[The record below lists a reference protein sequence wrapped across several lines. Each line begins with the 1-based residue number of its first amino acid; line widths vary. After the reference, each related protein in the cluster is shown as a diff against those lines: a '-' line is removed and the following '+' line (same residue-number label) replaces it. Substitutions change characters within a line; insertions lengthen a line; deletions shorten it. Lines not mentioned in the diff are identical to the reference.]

1 MAREDARWYVVAVVI
16 LSLVLFLALPISVLV
31 YIDTL
36 KLQAEV
42 RSEIKRLKHEKTIAV
57 KPVADDGMP

>member
-31 YIDTL
+31 YVDTL

-42 RSEIKRLKHEKTIAV
+42 RKEVQRLKNEKAVAV
-57 KPVADDGMP
+57 KPAASGGL